1 MTATVFNG
9 ITRPGQNT
17 IRRLR
22 PSVCGPAPGT
32 GGPGHTYPC
41 QKAAVESGSVIY
53 RSASGTLLA
62 YDGLLGG
69 ANCEMEDVMN
79 SRVGLAFLIGVAVG
93 AATALLFAPQ
103 SGEETREWISDKARE
118 SLDQTTRVVEDAFA
132 KGADAIERG
141 KDRAS
146 DAAKKVYT
154 RATAALG

>member
-1 MTATVFNG
+1 
-9 ITRPGQNT
+9 
-17 IRRLR
+17 
-22 PSVCGPAPGT
+22 
-32 GGPGHTYPC
+32 
-41 QKAAVESGSVIY
+41 
-53 RSASGTLLA
+53 
-62 YDGLLGG
+62 
-69 ANCEMEDVMN
+69 MEDVMN